1 MVQPTANIQTKGAL
15 RLTIDD
21 ISLFF
26 IVANKITGHSGE
38 GNFLKALISK

>member
-1 MVQPTANIQTKGAL
+1 MVQPTVNTQTKGAF
-15 RLTIDD
+15 RLTIDN
-21 ISLFF
+21 ISLIF